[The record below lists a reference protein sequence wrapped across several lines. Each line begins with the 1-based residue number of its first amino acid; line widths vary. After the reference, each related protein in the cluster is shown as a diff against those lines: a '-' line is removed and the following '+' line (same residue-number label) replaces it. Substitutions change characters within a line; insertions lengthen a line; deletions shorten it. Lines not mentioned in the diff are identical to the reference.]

1 MLPKFS
7 VVSAS
12 LSQLFCGIF
21 YKRQMLIATEYPFPK
36 SHVYVHG

>member
-7 VVSAS
+7 VVSAC
-12 LSQLFCGIF
+12 LGQLFCGIF

-36 SHVYVHG
+36 SHVYMHG